1 MSYNKL
7 TATGPGLS
15 LYLSTLQAITLLR
28 SEPFNNSEMV
38 RNSGAEPMVLM
49 DFFKIPFWLFQVYGV
64 CLYRTSSKE
73 RVSLQEAIAFAI
85 SMIQIGGYSILVPM
99 FFIKTTPQT
108 PAEFADTAVT
118 LIVFFTAVVRFVCIF
133 SNTKRVKILVDVLQK
148 YFPQNMEEQKSFE
161 VETNY
166 EELIRVT
173 KALSICLS
181 VGVILFN
188 VAPLFNFMM
197 TAYTTDDE
205 VKFDYK
211 LPYPVWYP
219 FKVNTPGMYAIIVLT
234 QAFAAFSCLCAYF
247 VPNMVLITSLLLINM
262 NFRYLAKRVRNLTP
276 TKTEDDIKNLSKILD
291 RHQDIFLLVDVTNEI
306 FNVSVFI
313 SFFSLIALL
322 CSIGMN
328 MLGEFQLYDIIR
340 QSLLLVSSLC
350 DLYYVCKYAD
360 DMKTSS
366 LDMSDALAEHPWYN
380 GSVYYQRMLLF
391 PMARAQKPARLM
403 AYKFFAVSMESFQSV
418 LTKSYQ
424 LLTLIK
430 ARFDVD

>member
-1 MSYNKL
+1 
-7 TATGPGLS
+7 
-15 LYLSTLQAITLLR
+15 
-28 SEPFNNSEMV
+28 MV
-38 RNSGAEPMVLM
+38 RNSGAKPMVVL
-49 DFFKIPFWLFQVYGV
+49 DFFKIPFRLFQAYGV
-64 CLYRTSSKE
+64 GLYRTSSKE
-73 RVSLQEAIAFAI
+73 RLSLQESIAFTI
-85 SMIQIGGYSILVPM
+85 SMIQIGVYSILVPM

-108 PAEFADTAVT
+108 PAEFSDAAVT

-166 EELIRVT
+166 KELIRVT

-197 TAYTTDDE
+197 TSYTTDDE

-219 FKVNTPGMYAIIVLT
+219 FKVNTPGIV
-234 QAFAAFSCLCAYF
+234 
-247 VPNMVLITSLLLINM
+247 
-262 NFRYLAKRVRNLTP
+262 
-276 TKTEDDIKNLSKILD
+276 
-291 RHQDIFLLVDVTNEI
+291 VDVTNEI

-313 SFFSLIALL
+313 SFFSLVALL

-350 DLYYVCKYAD
+350 ELYYVCKYAD

-366 LDMSDALAEHPWYN
+366 LDMRDALAEHPWYN
-380 GSVYYQRMLLF
+380 GSIYYQRMLLF
-391 PMARAQKPARLM
+391 TMARAQRPARLM
-403 AYKFFAVSMESFQSV
+403 AYKFFDVSMESFQSGNM
-418 LTKSYQ
+418 KE
-424 LLTLIK
+424 
-430 ARFDVD
+430 

>member
-1 MSYNKL
+1 
-7 TATGPGLS
+7 
-15 LYLSTLQAITLLR
+15 
-28 SEPFNNSEMV
+28 MV
-38 RNSGAEPMVLM
+38 RNSGAKLMVLM
-49 DFFKIPFWLFQVYGV
+49 DFFKIPFRLFQAYGV
-64 CLYRTSSKE
+64 GLYRTSSKE
-73 RVSLQEAIAFAI
+73 RLSLQESIAFAI
-85 SMIQIGGYSILVPM
+85 SMIQIGVYSILVPM

-108 PAEFADTAVT
+108 PAEFSDAAVT

-181 VGVILFN
+181 VGVVLFN

-197 TAYTTDDE
+197 TSYTTDDE

-219 FKVNTPGMYAIIVLT
+219 FKVNTPGMYAMIVLT
-234 QAFAAFSCLCAYF
+234 QGFAAFSCLVAYF
-247 VPNMVLITSLLLINM
+247 VPHMVLITSMLLINM

-276 TKTEDDIKNLSKILD
+276 TNTEDVIKNLSKILG
-291 RHQDIFLLVDVTNEI
+291 RHQDIYLVVDVTNEI

-313 SFFSLIALL
+313 SFFSLVALL

-350 DLYYVCKYAD
+350 ELYYVCKYAD

-380 GSVYYQRMLLF
+380 GSIYYQRMLLF
-391 PMARAQKPARLM
+391 PMARAQRPARLM
-403 AYKFFAVSMESFQSV
+403 AYKFFDVSMESFQSV
-418 LTKSYQ
+418 LTNSYQ

-430 ARFDVD
+430 ARFDAE